1 MKYITL
7 LFMLF
12 AVNTFAQETKVGTID
27 VDFILSKMPEI
38 KGVDQQVQDYKKGLE
53 TELQRKI
60 DDFQQKVS
68 DYKAEEANLT
78 INQKK
83 LRQDSLVTLESDI
96 NKFQQNGNQLILL
109 KQEEF
114 MQPLYTTVGNALE
127 KIAQAGGYTQVL
139 LRDNSVVYVDNRFDL
154 TLTVLKELGIEV
166 KPEEE

>member
-1 MKYITL
+1 MKYIKLIFL
-7 LFMLF
+7 LL
-12 AVNTFAQETKVGTID
+12 TISSFAQETKVGTID
-27 VDFILSKMPEI
+27 IDFVLSKMPEI

-53 TELQRKI
+53 TELQKKI
-60 DDFQQKVS
+60 DDFQRKVNA
-68 DYKAEEANLT
+68 YKAEEADLT

-83 LRQDSLVTLESDI
+83 MRQDSLVNLESDI
-96 NKFQQNGNQLILL
+96 NKFQQNGNQLIVL

-154 TLTVLKELGIEV
+154 TLAVLKELGIEV
-166 KPEEE
+166 KPNEE

>member
-7 LFMLF
+7 LLMLF

-27 VDFILSKMPEI
+27 IDFILSKMPEI

-166 KPEEE
+166 KPEE

>member
-7 LFMLF
+7 LLMLF

-27 VDFILSKMPEI
+27 IDFILSKMPEI

-60 DDFQQKVS
+60 DNFQQKVS

-166 KPEEE
+166 KPEE